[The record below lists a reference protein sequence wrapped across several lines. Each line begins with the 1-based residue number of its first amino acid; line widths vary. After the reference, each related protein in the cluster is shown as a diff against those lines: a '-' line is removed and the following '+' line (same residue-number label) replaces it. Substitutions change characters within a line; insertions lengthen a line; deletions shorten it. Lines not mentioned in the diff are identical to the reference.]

1 MSENVCVVIVNYQTP
16 DLLETAVESFRK
28 FYPAVSLLIADN
40 GSHDHSR
47 AIIAKLAADHQTCT
61 RTVFL
66 EKNIFH
72 GPAMHETMM
81 TVDRDFVFFLDS
93 DTETRQGGFLEKMSA
108 ELASEKVYGVGRI
121 DTVNNRGFHSDN
133 GTPIILSPYMML
145 RRKSYHELPP
155 FEHRGMPTLKN
166 FAAAQRQGYVLKSFP
181 VEKYIIHF
189 GRGTASRHGYGLGMR
204 GKIDFVLNKLGL

>member
-28 FYPAVSLLIADN
+28 FYPTVSLLIADN
-40 GSHDHSR
+40 GSHDRSR
-47 AIIAKLAADHQTCT
+47 PTMTKLAANHPTCT

-72 GPAMHETMM
+72 GPAMHRAIDVVSHEH
-81 TVDRDFVFFLDS
+81 VFFLDS
-93 DTETRQGGFLEKMSA
+93 DTETKQGGFLEEMIA
-108 ELASEKVYGVGRI
+108 EFASDKVYAIGRM
-121 DTVNNRGFHSDN
+121 DRVNNRGFHSDK
-133 GTPIILSPYMML
+133 GTPIVLSPYMML
-145 RRKSYHELPP
+145 RRKLYHVFPP

-166 FAAAQRQGYVLKSFP
+166 FAAAQRQGYVLKNFP
-181 VEKYIIHF
+181 IEEYIAHF
-189 GRGTASRHGYGLGMR
+189 GRGTASRYGYGLGMR